1 MVGQQI
7 DTDVV
12 RMPAR
17 CPGEP
22 FPPPGY
28 AELRHRDGP
37 VRTHLP
43 SGQQVWLVSRYDQV
57 RTVLTDPRFSANPSR
72 PGFPQAAATGGVP
85 TQDQV
90 PGWFVGLD
98 PPEHDRYRKVF
109 IPEFSVRRI
118 RQWQPT
124 IQATVDSC
132 GDDLLTHD
140 GRADLVADFALAVP
154 SRIIATI
161 RRLRRPTSKRAGGAA

>member
-1 MVGQQI
+1 
-7 DTDVV
+7 
-12 RMPAR
+12 MPAR
-17 CPGEP
+17 CPGQS

-28 AELRHRDGP
+28 ADLRHRDGP

-57 RTVLTDPRFSANPSR
+57 RAVLTDPRISANPAR

-98 PPEHDRYRKVF
+98 PPDHDRYRKVF

-118 RQWQPT
+118 
-124 IQATVDSC
+124 
-132 GDDLLTHD
+132 
-140 GRADLVADFALAVP
+140 
-154 SRIIATI
+154 
-161 RRLRRPTSKRAGGAA
+161 